1 MYAYL
6 CMYVYIHT
14 YVYIYT
20 HTFTHMC
27 IPRMYII
34 AVRNISV
41 VCNRT

>member
-6 CMYVYIHT
+6 CMY
-14 YVYIYT
+14 IYT
-20 HTFTHMC
+20 RMRTYIHTFTHMC

-34 AVRNISV
+34 AVRNVSV